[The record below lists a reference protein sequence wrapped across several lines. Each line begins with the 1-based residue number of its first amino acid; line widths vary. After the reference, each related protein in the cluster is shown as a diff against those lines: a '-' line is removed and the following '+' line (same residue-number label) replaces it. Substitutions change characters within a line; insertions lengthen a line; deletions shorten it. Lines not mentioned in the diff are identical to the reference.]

1 MMPNVRTN
9 AAHIAASIA
18 SLTLVVAGCMYRS
31 NGSGGSPREVDTGVS
46 SADGS
51 GGGST
56 DAETDP
62 PDGGGGV
69 DGGGDG
75 SIAAQFAGYWYTLD
89 GEGTLDCGDDPV
101 ELNSGPEGEITD
113 TGGGEFVFE
122 FIDNDCSYTFDRDG
136 RTATVRNPQECTTED
151 GTVKPLEWT
160 LTLSEDGE
168 RIDQEYRDELT
179 VGSGTDAQTC
189 NVEWSGTLEPG
200 PGPKAFVDSFTGT
213 WEHTG
218 SSASATYSC
227 DQQDGFLASTLSD
240 DIMVPDSL
248 EITEGSEADLSI
260 LENKSECQWSA
271 PVQFRNAEV
280 AQGTTCKPPQLNSL
294 IGDGGELVRTVG
306 ASTYELSEDGQQ
318 ITHTYEGTV
327 QLTSPEMQN
336 ESCDESWT
344 LTYEPQ

>member
-1 MMPNVRTN
+1 MPNIRAN
-9 AAHIAASIA
+9 AAHIAASI
-18 SLTLVVAGCMYRS
+18 SCLTLVVAGCMYRS
-31 NGSGGSPREVDTGVS
+31 NGSGGTPKQVDTGVS

-62 PDGGGGV
+62 PDGEGGG

-75 SIAAQFAGYWYTLD
+75 SISEQFAGYWYTLD
-89 GEGTLDCGDDPV
+89 GEGTLECGNDSL
-101 ELNSGPEGEITD
+101 ELDSGPEGEITD

-122 FIDNDCSYTFDRDG
+122 FLDSDCSYTFDRDG
-136 RTATVRNPQECTTED
+136 RTATVRNPQECTTND

-179 VGSGTDAQTC
+179 AGSGGDTQSC
-189 NVEWSGTLEPG
+189 NAEWSGTLEPG
-200 PGPKAFVDSFTGT
+200 PGPKASIDSFTGT

-227 DQQDGFLASTLSD
+227 DQPDGILASTLSD
-240 DIMVPDSL
+240 DVIVPDTL
-248 EITEGSEADLSI
+248 EITEGSEAALSI

-271 PVQFRNAEV
+271 PVQFRIAEV
-280 AQGTTCKPPQLNSL
+280 AEGTTCKPPPLNSL
-294 IGDGGELVRTVG
+294 LGEDGDFIRTVG
-306 ASTYELSEDGQQ
+306 NSTYELSEDGQQ
-318 ITHTYEGTV
+318 ITHTYEGSV
-327 QLTSPEMQN
+327 ELTSPEMQN
-336 ESCDESWT
+336 EKCDERWT
-344 LTYEPQ
+344 LTYETQ